1 MLNALVRLGCTINRR
16 ILGTALLAVAA
27 NATMAVAATPQV
39 KEGPVNVTIAGYSS
53 GGQVSVFG
61 EGVIDAVR
69 RSYPNSSI
77 IYEPGNP
84 AGALEY
90 LRTGR
95 RPFALESSVEPSMAY
110 KGRAPFRD
118 AYPEGS
124 ITGVLN
130 GAPDVFALTV
140 YARKQFLDQHGITS
154 FEDLIKKEIP
164 MRVSVN
170 QPGNLWVREH
180 VRALLSYYGKT
191 IKDIESWGGTLVPQ
205 PTGASND
212 LMRDGRL
219 DVVITGGATP
229 AGAIVELGSVQ
240 DIAFIP
246 LSKELAEHVAKELG
260 VKVGVIPGGVYAF
273 QKEDLY
279 VPFTSF
285 IIVAGPEA
293 TFDDAYKLAKAMYEQ
308 MERYRS
314 LHPALSLA
322 TRERLP
328 DVGSLKLHPGAEAFY
343 REVGLVE

>member
-1 MLNALVRLGCTINRR
+1 MLNALQRPCRLIV
-16 ILGTALLAVAA
+16 TALLGGILTCLAPLIHAA
-27 NATMAVAATPQV
+27 DVNDS
-39 KEGPVNVTIAGYSS
+39 PVNVTIAGYSS
-53 GGQVSVFG
+53 GGQVTVFG

-69 RSYPNSSI
+69 RAYPNSSI

-84 AGALEY
+84 AGGLEH

-95 RPFALESSVEPSMAY
+95 RPFALESIIEPRMAY
-110 KGRAPFRD
+110 AGRAPFR
-118 AYPEGS
+118 APYPEGS

-130 GAPDVFALTV
+130 GAPDVFALKV
-140 YARKQFLDQHGITS
+140 YARRAFLEEHGVET
-154 FEDLIKKEIP
+154 FDDLIKKQVP

-170 QPGNLWVREH
+170 QPGNLWAREH
-180 VRALLSYYGKT
+180 VRALLAYYDKT
-191 IKDIESWGGTLVPQ
+191 MEDIERWGGRLVPQ

-219 DVVITGGATP
+219 DVIITGGATP
-229 AGAIVELGSVQ
+229 SGSIVELGSVQ
-240 DIAFIP
+240 DIAFVP
-246 LSKELAEHVAKELG
+246 LSKELAEYVAGELG
-260 VKVGVIPGGVYAF
+260 IKTGVIPGGSYSF
-273 QKEDLY
+273 QQEDLI

-322 TRERLP
+322 SRERLP
-328 DVGSLKLHPGAEAFY
+328 DMGSLALHPGAEAFY
-343 REVGLVE
+343 REVGLIK